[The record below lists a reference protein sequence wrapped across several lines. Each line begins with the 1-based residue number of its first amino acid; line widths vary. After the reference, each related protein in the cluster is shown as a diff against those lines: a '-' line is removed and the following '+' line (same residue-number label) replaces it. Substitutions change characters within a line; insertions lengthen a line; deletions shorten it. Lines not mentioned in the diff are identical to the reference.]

1 MSLWGDQESV
11 AGTGTIEITATTGAV
26 AGTTT
31 AFTTE
36 LSVGDFIRADEAWFA
51 VTSITSDTVMTVSA
65 DYLGEA
71 VPAVAAGN
79 AFVIGKPPKSIAF
92 TDGTLVAERDAL
104 PTTSAANN
112 SEVLFIDTTEAALAA
127 NKAKGLD
134 TGGWTSYRTYED
146 ADGNTRYRTEVL
158 VAMRRTGASF
168 SAGVAAGD
176 AADTEAE
183 AIAADA

>member
-11 AGTGTIEITATTGAV
+11 AGTGTIAITAVTGAV
-26 AGTTT
+26 AGSGT
-31 AFTTE
+31 AFTSE
-36 LSVGDFIRADEAWFA
+36 LSVGDFIRAGEAWFA
-51 VTSITSDTVMTVSA
+51 VTAITSDTVATVSA

-71 VPAVAAGN
+71 VPGVSAGA

-104 PTTSAANN
+104 PTTSGANN

-127 NKAKGLD
+127 NKGRGLD
-134 TGGWTSYRTYED
+134 TGGWTQYRTYED
-146 ADGNTRYRTEVL
+146 ADGNTRYKTEVL

-176 AADTEAE
+176 AGDTEAE

>member
-11 AGTGTIEITATTGAV
+11 AGTGTVTITATTGAV
-26 AGTTT
+26 AGDST

-36 LSVGDFIRADEAWFA
+36 LEVGDFIRANEAWFV
-51 VTSITSDTVMTVSA
+51 VTTITDDTNMTVSA
-65 DYLGEA
+65 DYLGET
-71 VPAVAAGN
+71 VPAVATGN
-79 AFVIGKPPKSIAF
+79 TFVIGTPPKSIAF

-104 PTTSAANN
+104 PTTSGANN
-112 SEVLFIDTTEAALAA
+112 SEILFIDTTEAALAA
-127 NKAKGLD
+127 NKARGLD
-134 TGGWTSYRTYED
+134 TGGWTQYRTYED
-146 ADGNTRYRTEVL
+146 ADGNTRYKTEVL

-176 AADTEAE
+176 AGDTEAE